1 MFPLYDSSDKD
12 TFPLVNYAIIILN
25 VFVFY
30 VQLSSPNFERFIY
43 QYGFIPQRFN
53 PFFLESYGFI
63 VTSMFMHGGFWHI
76 ISNLWFLH
84 IFGDNVEDR
93 MGHVG
98 YAFFYILAGIVA
110 TFTQYIFMMGSSIPL
125 VGASGA
131 ISGVAGAY
139 FLLFRNSK
147 VKSLVFA
154 GYYVTTANLPVWLFL
169 GYWFTIQLLSGF
181 ATFDPNAQSGV
192 AWFAHI
198 GGFIFGLFIA
208 LFLRKDRR
216 SHDIIT

>member
-1 MFPLYDSSDKD
+1 MFPLYDSSQKD

-30 VQLSSPNFERFIY
+30 VQISSPNFERFIY
-43 QYGFIPQRFN
+43 QYGFVSQRFN
-53 PFFLESYGFI
+53 PFDLESYGFI

-98 YAFFYILAGIVA
+98 YAIFYILAGIVA
-110 TFTQYIFMMGSSIPL
+110 TLVQYVFMVGSSIPL

-139 FLLFRNSK
+139 FLLFRSSK
-147 VKSLVFA
+147 VKSLVFT

-169 GYWFTIQLLSGF
+169 GYWFAIQIVSGF
-181 ATFDPNAQSGV
+181 ATFDPNADGGV

-198 GGFIFGLFIA
+198 GGFVFGLFIA
-208 LFLRKDRR
+208 LFLRKDTR
-216 SHDIIT
+216 SHDIIS